1 MARWVII
8 FYRNLYIFILCTE
21 QKGGRE
27 GGREVVLWVFFL
39 FACVCYIYVGYRF
52 FFIHLLV
59 FSSMLPAVSFTTSCY
74 LRNRYE
80 IETFRTMHVI
90 WLYLQYAP
98 LKWNAHLILYSD
110 VCVCVCVCVCVFCF
124 PHRTELGGGERVR
137 AGDAR
142 EDQQQSQIQPEQHRW
157 GCNSWPALYWNT
169 TEDGWGNGR
178 RSGGMRKYS
187 WMWERW
193 NGGENRESRWKEQQV
208 RNVYLC
214 TAVIILACNFSLISS
229 RRKARKNTLIPHF

>member
-1 MARWVII
+1 MHWRERWD
-8 FYRNLYIFILCTE
+8 
-21 QKGGRE
+21 GGRLSYE
-27 GGREVVLWVFFL
+27 CFPSLHVCVTYMMDTDFF
-39 FACVCYIYVGYRF
+39 YTW
-52 FFIHLLV
+52 
-59 FSSMLPAVSFTTSCY
+59 FSSMLPAVLFITSCY
-74 LRNRYE
+74 LCNQYE
-80 IETFRTMHVI
+80 IKTFRTMHLL

-110 VCVCVCVCVCVFCF
+110 ACVCVCVFF
-124 PHRTELGGGERVR
+124 SPHRTELGGGERVR

-169 TEDGWGNGR
+169 TEDGWGDGR
-178 RSGGMRKYS
+178 RGGMREYS

-193 NGGENRESRWKEQQV
+193 DGGENRESRWKEQQV
-208 RNVYLC
+208 WNVYLC

-229 RRKARKNTLIPHF
+229 RRKVGKNTLIPHF